1 MLRKLRKGNGQERN
15 GEREGGERERQR
27 EGWRERKRGQIQY
40 LLPVQ

>member
-15 GEREGGERERQR
+15 GEREERER
-27 EGWRERKRGQIQY
+27 GRERDGEGERGQIQY